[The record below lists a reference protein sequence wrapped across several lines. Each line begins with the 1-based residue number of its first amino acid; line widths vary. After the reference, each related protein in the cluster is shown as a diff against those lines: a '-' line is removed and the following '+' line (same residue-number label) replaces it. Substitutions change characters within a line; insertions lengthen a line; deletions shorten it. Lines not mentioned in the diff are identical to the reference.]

1 MAEEEDGGSTR
12 QDSEVGVVVVV
23 VVVAV
28 TTDEPETE
36 VVLAVINKEDRRP
49 AFGLKDD
56 LISLALLVGCSSDGT
71 VSTVSDLGLVGAETD
86 FCSPSNLTL
95 A

>member
-1 MAEEEDGGSTR
+1 MAEEEDDGSTR
-12 QDSEVGVVVVV
+12 QDSEVGVVVV

-49 AFGLKDD
+49 AFGLNDD

>member
-1 MAEEEDGGSTR
+1 MAEEEDDGSTR
-12 QDSEVGVVVVV
+12 QDSEVGVVVV

>member
-1 MAEEEDGGSTR
+1 MAEEEDGASTR
-12 QDSEVGVVVVV
+12 QDSEVGVVVV

>member
-12 QDSEVGVVVVV
+12 QDSEVGVVVV

-56 LISLALLVGCSSDGT
+56 LISLALLVGCSSDGR

>member
-12 QDSEVGVVVVV
+12 QDSEVGVVVV

>member
-12 QDSEVGVVVVV
+12 QDSEGGVVGV

>member
-28 TTDEPETE
+28 TTDEPE

-56 LISLALLVGCSSDGT
+56 LISLALLVGCSSDGR